1 MYYVYILINY
11 SQTFY
16 IGVINNLIRRI
27 YEHKQDL
34 IVGFTKK
41 YNIKNLVYYELYSD
55 IKNAIEREKQL
66 KHWNRAWKIELIK
79 KSNPTFKDLYT
90 EII

>member
-1 MYYVYILINY
+1 M
-11 SQTFY
+11 
-16 IGVINNLIRRI
+16 INNLIRRI